1 MGIRTPIRSTV
12 SDLFPVN
19 EKKIISII
27 ILPSKEQLGEF
38 SVTRKGFSGIL
49 AGSATTS
56 SKSFCKGSA
65 FLVSGNGQKVSKP
78 RTMKSLFAYSI
89 WLAKSRPH
97 KKDSVLMCLNFPFQR
112 IQAGLVIEDSGFHRD
127 ICRIEEENVLKILRI
142 N

>member
-1 MGIRTPIRSTV
+1 MV

-49 AGSATTS
+49 AGSAKTS
-56 SKSFCKGSA
+56 SKSFCKRSA
-65 FLVSGNGQKVSKP
+65 FLVSAGNGQKVSKP

-89 WLAKSRPH
+89 WLA
-97 KKDSVLMCLNFPFQR
+97 
-112 IQAGLVIEDSGFHRD
+112 
-127 ICRIEEENVLKILRI
+127 
-142 N
+142 